1 MLKTKI
7 RPEVGE
13 LTPNRTTR
21 GEFTQFC
28 IIISTN
34 LPIDS
39 TEHAVHVSYIS
50 TTYAHFSF

>member
-7 RPEVGE
+7 RPKVGE
-13 LTPNRTTR
+13 FIPNRATC

-28 IIISTN
+28 IITSRN

-39 TEHAVHVSYIS
+39 TEHAVHVSYLS
-50 TTYAHFSF
+50 TTSARLSF